1 MNPPRRAVASLN
13 AEQRSCVHIDGPSS
27 TVIWSTGGLPADNS
41 GLADAGSA
49 KFKFPVVGTQFSFH
63 DFPPGTKPYM
73 HATDTIDYV
82 VIAAGEIEFVTETGT
97 IRLRAGDTLV
107 NRGIVH
113 GWRNDSDTTCR
124 IITTVC
130 EARPV
135 GKGGT
140 L

>member
-1 MNPPRRAVASLN
+1 MNPPRRAIASLN
-13 AEQRSCVHIDGPSS
+13 AEQRSCVHIDGPSD
-27 TVIWSTGGLPADNS
+27 TVIWSTGCLPVDNS
-41 GLADAGSA
+41 GLTDLGRATFD
-49 KFKFPVVGTQFSFH
+49 FPVTGTRFCFH

-82 VIAAGEIEFVTETGT
+82 VVAAGEITFVTETGE

-113 GWRNDSDTTCR
+113 GWRNDSDTPCR

-130 EARPV
+130 QALPV

-140 L
+140 I